1 MRGAIVQC
9 LQRTLSAR
17 GRIPIRLV
25 SSLTGLDLT
34 KQENLLLFVPM
45 ETTDANPVKQ
55 KTAILP
61 PSVSFFEWKYLY
73 LRPCGSNLNCMCKIY
88 ALPFFKKWAIPGLF
102 FFIFVFSIQLTVNV
116 QYKLLPMTRFKP
128 QTSGI
133 GSDISTN

>member
-1 MRGAIVQC
+1 
-9 LQRTLSAR
+9 
-17 GRIPIRLV
+17 
-25 SSLTGLDLT
+25 
-34 KQENLLLFVPM
+34 M

-102 FFIFVFSIQLTVNV
+102 FFVFVFSTQLTINNV
-116 QYKLLPMTRFKP
+116 Q
-128 QTSGI
+128 
-133 GSDISTN
+133 